1 VPITLVLNS
10 RGQVLH
16 NCRELGCEVTWDG
29 FDVVTGESRNPD
41 GFTLPDTYE
50 QIDEQTVQLKPAPEY

>member
-1 VPITLVLNS
+1 VPITRVLNS

-16 NCRELGCEVTWDG
+16 DCTVLGCEVTWDG
-29 FDVVTGESRNPD
+29 FDVVTGENRNPD
-41 GFTLPDTYE
+41 GFTLPDAYE